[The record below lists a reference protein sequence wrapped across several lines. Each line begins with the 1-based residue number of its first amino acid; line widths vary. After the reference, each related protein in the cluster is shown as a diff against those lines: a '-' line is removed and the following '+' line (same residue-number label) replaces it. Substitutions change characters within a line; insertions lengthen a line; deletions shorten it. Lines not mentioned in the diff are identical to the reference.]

1 MPILPV
7 PPQSEDTQVQQ
18 EALMDPTF
26 RSGTITAVAILLG
39 FSLNFLSRWALY
51 PSIWTI
57 YDAMAVVPL
66 IGGTGLQVWAAVM
79 LLSRDSLRVSV
90 YDRAKRRFLIG
101 LCVVSIGIAAAVLI
115 ELLGLSGPDLV
126 LRPG

>member
-1 MPILPV
+1 MPILQD
-7 PPQSEDTQVQQ
+7 PPQPEDTKVQPK
-18 EALMDPTF
+18 ALMDPTF

-51 PSIWTI
+51 PSVWTV

-66 IGGTGLQVWAAVM
+66 IAGTGLQVWSIVM
-79 LLSRDSLRVSV
+79 LLSHDSLRVAF
-90 YDRAKRRFLIG
+90 YDRATRLFLIG
-101 LCVVSIGIAAAVLI
+101 LCVVAIGIAAAVLI